1 MRRGGDRQQFTTL
14 PAVSDPSL
22 SSAAP
27 SWARVVRDGASVT
40 SQPPHPQ
47 STLSPKEDFLRLYGL
62 CVANGFTARVA
73 IHSAA
78 GNQEIT
84 LSCRLRV
91 PSTSMTA
98 QVARR
103 RRQRRRRRQNTNMGD
118 VANHLTAATP
128 ALIAPWSPSLAARTI
143 RARALA
149 THAPTARTLA
159 SMLFADSL
167 STACKT
173 DEEGGEKTM
182 RG

>member
-1 MRRGGDRQQFTTL
+1 LGQSCSRRGERHQSAPSSTIYTL
-14 PAVSDPSL
+14 PKRGFPPLVRAVCRQWVP
-22 SSAAP
+22 
-27 SWARVVRDGASVT
+27 
-40 SQPPHPQ
+40 
-47 STLSPKEDFLRLYGL
+47 
-62 CVANGFTARVA
+62 ARVA

-103 RRQRRRRRQNTNMGD
+103 WRWRRRRRRNTNMGD
-118 VANHLTAATP
+118 VANHLAAATP

-149 THAPTARTLA
+149 TRAHTARTFA
-159 SMLFADSL
+159 SMLFPDSP